1 MTIQRNDD
9 SAIDKIS
16 SRFSH
21 TDNYYSHGVFL
32 LPLAG
37 LDFWFKGKALNYVN
51 GEAIPL
57 LPQCRFEFFVDLI

>member
-16 SRFSH
+16 ARFSH
-21 TDNYYSHGVFL
+21 TDNYYYPYGVF

-37 LDFWFKGKALNYVN
+37 IDFWFK
-51 GEAIPL
+51 ETFPD
-57 LPQCRFEFFVDLI
+57 P